1 MIFKTLAISKIV
13 YLALITN
20 VPKVIVEEL
29 QKIQKKF
36 LWQNSR
42 PKIKHKT
49 LSNTFETGGLKNVDI
64 NLKVISLQCFWVK
77 KLYDEN
83 FHKRKVIPL
92 HLICITFDQHFKFP
106 SNISYDAYLPVFL
119 YFTEI
124 FFTTGTNTL
133 FLQSSLPVFYPLF
146 SHGIIKIS

>member
-1 MIFKTLAISKIV
+1 MIFKTLAILKIA

-29 QKIQKKF
+29 HKIQKKV

-49 LSNTFETGGLKNVDI
+49 LSNNFETGGLKNVDI
-64 NLKVISLQCFWVK
+64 NLKVISFQCSWVK

-83 FHKRKVIPL
+83 L
-92 HLICITFDQHFKFP
+92 HEWKI
-106 SNISYDAYLPVFL
+106 A
-119 YFTEI
+119 
-124 FFTTGTNTL
+124 
-133 FLQSSLPVFYPLF
+133 FYCV
-146 SHGIIKIS
+146 